1 MAVGIVGGRRNQALP
16 GGEPAFHRLPG
27 GVEPHKW
34 RPGLVERL
42 IARQGWG
49 GLLDRP
55 LRGSACGWLL
65 ARHERFKRSSM
76 ATQLPTFAD
85 LLTARRRLGSLA
97 CRTPLIEHP
106 ALNARAGGR
115 VLLKAE
121 NLQRVGAFKFR
132 GAYNKV
138 AQVDKATYPGGVV
151 ACSSGNHAQGVAAA
165 ASLLGLRSAI
175 VMPADAPRLKIE
187 RTRAFGAEV
196 VAYDRVT
203 EDRDAI
209 ARALCTAR
217 RAALVHPFDDP
228 DVIAGQGTAGLEM
241 MEQAEAIGAVPDV
254 VLVGASGGGLI
265 SGVSIAVKEKSPST
279 LIYSVEPV
287 GFDDLA
293 RSLESGAHQRNAALS
308 GSICDALLAAT
319 PGELTFEVARRN
331 LAGGLAV
338 TDEEA
343 KLAVRYA
350 FEELKLVV
358 EPGGAVSLAAILAGK
373 IVLRGKTV
381 AAVLSGGNV
390 DPKLFAEIIQERR
403 QAA

>member
-1 MAVGIVGGRRNQALP
+1 MA
-16 GGEPAFHRLPG
+16 
-27 GVEPHKW
+27 
-34 RPGLVERL
+34 
-42 IARQGWG
+42 ARQ
-49 GLLDRP
+49 
-55 LRGSACGWLL
+55 
-65 ARHERFKRSSM
+65 
-76 ATQLPTFAD
+76 PTFGDILA
-85 LLTARRRLGSLA
+85 ARRRLGTLA

-106 ALNARAGGR
+106 ALNAVTGGR

-138 AQVDKATYPGGVV
+138 AQVDKASFPGGVV

-165 ASLLGLRSAI
+165 ATLMGFRSAI
-175 VMPADAPRLKIE
+175 VMPADAPRLKIA

-196 VAYDRVT
+196 VPYDRVR

-209 ARALCTAR
+209 ARQLCTTR
-217 RAALVHPFDDP
+217 RAAYVHPFDDP

-241 MEQAEAIGAVPDV
+241 MEQAEAMGAVPDI

-265 SGVSIAVKEKSPST
+265 SGISIAVKEKSPAT
-279 LIYSVEPV
+279 RIYSVEPA

-293 RSLESGAHQRNAALS
+293 RSLEDGTRQKNATLS
-308 GSICDALLAAT
+308 GSICDALLAQT

-331 LAGGLAV
+331 LAGGLSV

-343 KLAVRYA
+343 RAAVRYA
-350 FEELKLVV
+350 FQELKLVL

-373 IVLRGKTV
+373 LPVAGKTV
-381 AAVLSGGNV
+381 AAVLSGGNI
-390 DPKLFAEIIQERR
+390 DPSLFAEIIQDQR

>member
-1 MAVGIVGGRRNQALP
+1 MT
-16 GGEPAFHRLPG
+16 
-27 GVEPHKW
+27 
-34 RPGLVERL
+34 
-42 IARQGWG
+42 ARQPVFG
-49 GLLDRP
+49 DI
-55 LRGSACGWLL
+55 L
-65 ARHERFKRSSM
+65 A
-76 ATQLPTFAD
+76 
-85 LLTARRRLGSLA
+85 ARRRLAQLA
-97 CRTPLIEHP
+97 CRTPLVEHP
-106 ALNARAGGR
+106 ALNALTGAR

-138 AQVDKATYPGGVV
+138 AQVDRAAFPGGVV

-165 ASLLGLRSAI
+165 ATLMGFKSAI

-196 VAYDRVT
+196 VAYDRVK

-209 ARALCTAR
+209 ARELCESR

-241 MEQAEAIGAVPDV
+241 MEQAEALGAVPDI
-254 VLVGASGGGLI
+254 VLVGASGGGLV
-265 SGVSIAVKEKSPST
+265 SGVSIAVKEKSPRT
-279 LIYSVEPV
+279 VIYSVEPA

-293 RSLESGAHQRNAALS
+293 RSLKGGARERNAALS

-331 LAGGLAV
+331 LAGGLSV

-343 KLAVRYA
+343 RAAVRYA

-358 EPGGAVSLAAILAGK
+358 EPGGAVSLAVILAGK
-373 IVLRGKTV
+373 LPIKGKTV
-381 AAVLSGGNV
+381 AAVLSGGNI
-390 DPKLFAEIIQERR
+390 DPALFAEIIQDRR
-403 QAA
+403 RAA

>member
-1 MAVGIVGGRRNQALP
+1 MG
-16 GGEPAFHRLPG
+16 
-27 GVEPHKW
+27 
-34 RPGLVERL
+34 
-42 IARQGWG
+42 
-49 GLLDRP
+49 
-55 LRGSACGWLL
+55 
-65 ARHERFKRSSM
+65 
-76 ATQLPTFAD
+76 TQLPTFGDVLA
-85 LLTARRRLGSLA
+85 ARRRLGRLA
-97 CRTPLIEHP
+97 CLTPLIEHP
-106 ALNARAGGR
+106 ALNAITGAR

-138 AQVDKATYPGGVV
+138 AQVDKTAYPGGVV

-165 ASLLGLRSAI
+165 ATLRGLKSTI

-187 RTRAFGAEV
+187 RTRAFGGEV
-196 VAYDRVT
+196 VAYDRVK

-209 ARALCTAR
+209 ARRLCETR
-217 RAALVHPFDDP
+217 GAAYVHPFDDP

-241 MEQAEAIGAVPDV
+241 MEQAEAMGAVPDV

-265 SGVSIAVKEKSPST
+265 SGVSLAVREKSAAT
-279 LIYSVEPV
+279 EIWSVEPA

-293 RSLESGAHQRNAALS
+293 RSLEGGRRERNAQLS
-308 GSICDALLAAT
+308 GSICDALMAAT
-319 PGELTFEVARRN
+319 PGEITFEVARRN

-343 KLAVRYA
+343 KAAVRFA
-350 FEELKLVV
+350 FRELKLVV

-373 IVLRGKTV
+373 LPLEGRTV
-381 AAVLSGGNV
+381 AAVLSGGNI
-390 DPKLFAEIIQERR
+390 DPALFAEIIQDQR

>member
-1 MAVGIVGGRRNQALP
+1 MA
-16 GGEPAFHRLPG
+16 
-27 GVEPHKW
+27 
-34 RPGLVERL
+34 
-42 IARQGWG
+42 AR
-49 GLLDRP
+49 
-55 LRGSACGWLL
+55 
-65 ARHERFKRSSM
+65 
-76 ATQLPTFAD
+76 LPTFSDILA
-85 LLTARRRLGSLA
+85 ARQRLGTLA

-106 ALNARAGGR
+106 ALNARVGGR

-138 AQVDKATYPGGVV
+138 SQIDKSAFPGGVV

-165 ASLLGLRSAI
+165 ATLMGLKSAI
-175 VMPADAPRLKIE
+175 VMPADSPRIKME

-196 VAYDRVT
+196 VPYDRVK

-209 ARALCTAR
+209 ARELCASR
-217 RAALVHPFDDP
+217 RAALVHPFDDL

-241 MEQAEAIGAVPDV
+241 MEQAEAVGAVPDI

-265 SGVSIAVKEKSPST
+265 SGVSIAVKERSPST
-279 LIYSVEPV
+279 VIYSVEPA

-293 RSLESGAHQRNAALS
+293 RSLASGTPQRNAKLS

-319 PGELTFEVARRN
+319 PGEITFEVAKRN
-331 LAGGLAV
+331 LAGGLSV

-343 KLAVRYA
+343 KAAVRYA

-358 EPGGAVSLAAILAGK
+358 EPGGAVSLAVILSGK
-373 IVLRGKTV
+373 LPLQGKT
-381 AAVLSGGNV
+381 AAALLSGGNI
-390 DPKLFAEIIQERR
+390 DPSLFAEIIQDRR

>member
-1 MAVGIVGGRRNQALP
+1 MA
-16 GGEPAFHRLPG
+16 
-27 GVEPHKW
+27 
-34 RPGLVERL
+34 
-42 IARQGWG
+42 AR
-49 GLLDRP
+49 
-55 LRGSACGWLL
+55 
-65 ARHERFKRSSM
+65 
-76 ATQLPTFAD
+76 LPTFSD
-85 LLTARRRLGSLA
+85 LLAARQRLGTLA

-106 ALNARAGGR
+106 ALNERVGGR

-138 AQVDKATYPGGVV
+138 AQVDKAAFPGGVV

-165 ASLLGLRSAI
+165 ATLMGFRSAI
-175 VMPADAPRLKIE
+175 VMPSDAPRLKIE
-187 RTRAFGAEV
+187 RTRASGAEV
-196 VAYDRVT
+196 VAYDRVR

-209 ARALCTAR
+209 ARELCASR
-217 RAALVHPFDDP
+217 QAAYVHPFDDI

-241 MEQAEAIGAVPDV
+241 MEQAEAIGAVPDI
-254 VLVGASGGGLI
+254 VLVGVSGGGLI

-279 LIYSVEPV
+279 VIFSVDPA

-293 RSLESGAHQRNAALS
+293 RSLESGTHERNAALS
-308 GSICDALLAAT
+308 GSICDALLAVT
-319 PGELTFEVARRN
+319 PGELTFEVAKRN
-331 LAGGLAV
+331 LAGGLSV

-343 KLAVRYA
+343 KAAVRYA

-373 IVLRGKTV
+373 LPLQGKTV
-381 AAVLSGGNV
+381 AAVLSGGNI
-390 DPKLFAEIIQERR
+390 DPALFAQIIQERR

>member
-1 MAVGIVGGRRNQALP
+1 MTP
-16 GGEPAFHRLPG
+16 
-27 GVEPHKW
+27 
-34 RPGLVERL
+34 
-42 IARQGWG
+42 RQ
-49 GLLDRP
+49 
-55 LRGSACGWLL
+55 
-65 ARHERFKRSSM
+65 
-76 ATQLPTFAD
+76 PTFGDILA
-85 LLTARRRLGSLA
+85 ARRRLGALA
-97 CRTPLIEHP
+97 CRTPLVEHP
-106 ALNARAGGR
+106 ALNALTGAR

-138 AQVDKATYPGGVV
+138 AQVDRATHPGGVV

-165 ASLLGLRSAI
+165 ATLMGFKSAI
-175 VMPADAPRLKIE
+175 VMPADAPRLKIA

-196 VAYDRVT
+196 VAYDRVK

-209 ARALCTAR
+209 ARQLCSAR
-217 RAALVHPFDDP
+217 QAAYIHPFDDP

-265 SGVSIAVKEKSPST
+265 SGVSIAVKEKSPAT
-279 LIYSVEPV
+279 VIYSVEPA

-293 RSLESGAHQRNAALS
+293 RSLEGGSRESNSALS

-319 PGELTFEVARRN
+319 PGELTFEVAKRN
-331 LAGGLAV
+331 LAGGLSV
-338 TDEEA
+338 SDEEA
-343 KLAVRYA
+343 KAAVRYA
-350 FEELKLVV
+350 FEELKLVL

-373 IVLRGKTV
+373 LPIKGKTV
-381 AAVLSGGNV
+381 AAVLSGGNI
-390 DPKLFAEIIQERR
+390 DPALFAEIIQEQR